1 MADNR
6 AHIMDLLHIEHEDG
20 VPIPEQVKKDRIIE
34 QLKQRNAEL
43 SEQVKQ
49 TRSDME
55 SMRAEFRTRLQEVI
69 SKSGIKFDKGSLN
82 NPYEW
87 KPLLLVVTGLYYE
100 HDGVVKRCVN
110 GGIAKDFDKR
120 FELV

>member
-1 MADNR
+1 MDNR
-6 AHIMDLLHIEHEDG
+6 AYIMDLLNIEHENG
-20 VPIPEQVKKDRIIE
+20 VPIPEEVKKDRIIE

-43 SEQVKQ
+43 AEQVKQ
-49 TRSDME
+49 TKADME
-55 SMRAEFRTRLQEVI
+55 SMRAEFKTRLSEVI

-100 HDGVVKRCVN
+100 HDGVVKKCID
-110 GGIAKDFDKR
+110 GGISKDFESR
-120 FELV
+120 FEVV